1 MFKKLSSLKF
11 YGIKKF
17 QVQIEATNLI
27 VIPLRITM
35 NNI

>member
-11 YGIKKF
+11 YGIGNS